1 MPKVSIGPV
10 GNGQLM
16 GIARQH
22 AWVIDRLPEKG
33 GEGLGPIPTEL
44 LLLSLGSCLSFNL
57 LHYAQKSSMKFTR
70 LQVELE
76 DEVSTAPDRISKIT
90 ARVRIS
96 GDLSEEEITRLLRS
110 AKGCKIHNT
119 LSAMPQIDVS
129 IQKE

>member
-1 MPKVSIGPV
+1 MPKVSIVPIGK
-10 GNGQLM
+10 GQLM
-16 GIARQH
+16 GVARQQ

-76 DEVSTAPDRISKIT
+76 DEASAAPDRISKIT

>member
-1 MPKVSIGPV
+1 
-10 GNGQLM
+10 M
-16 GIARQH
+16 GVARQH

-57 LHYAQKSSMKFTR
+57 LHYAQKSNLKLDR

-76 DEVSTAPDRISKIT
+76 DEVSSAPERVSKIT
-90 ARVRIS
+90 VRIRIS

-119 LSAMPQIDVS
+119 LSALPKIEVA

>member
-1 MPKVSIGPV
+1 VPKVSIGPV

-76 DEVSTAPDRISKIT
+76 DEASAAPDRISKIT

>member
-1 MPKVSIGPV
+1 MPKVSILPV

-16 GIARQH
+16 GVARQH

-57 LHYAQKSSMKFTR
+57 LHYAQKSNLKLTR

-76 DEVSTAPDRISKIT
+76 DEVSSGPDRVSKIT

-119 LSAMPQIDVS
+119 LSGKPQIDVS

>member
-76 DEVSTAPDRISKIT
+76 DEVSTTPDRISKIT

>member
-1 MPKVSIGPV
+1 MPKVSIGPI

-16 GIARQH
+16 GVFRQH

-57 LHYAQKSSMKFTR
+57 LHYAQKSNLKLNR
-70 LQVELE
+70 LRVELE
-76 DEVSTAPDRISKIT
+76 DAVSSAPERVSKIT

-96 GDLSEEEITRLLRS
+96 GDLSDEEITRLLRS

-119 LSAMPQIDVS
+119 LSAMPQIDVL

>member
-76 DEVSTAPDRISKIT
+76 DEASAAPDRISKIT

>member
-1 MPKVSIGPV
+1 MPKVSIRPI

-16 GIARQH
+16 GVARQH

-33 GEGLGPIPTEL
+33 GAGLGPIPTEL

-57 LHYAQKSSMKFTR
+57 LHYAQRNNLDLTG

-76 DEVSTAPDRISKIT
+76 DEVSSAPERVGAIK
-90 ARVRIS
+90 AQVRIS
-96 GDLSEEEITRLLRS
+96 GNLTDEEITRLLRS

-119 LSAMPQIDVS
+119 LSALPKIDVS
-129 IQKE
+129 IRKE

>member
-1 MPKVSIGPV
+1 MSKVTIGPA

-16 GIARQH
+16 GVARQH

-44 LLLSLGSCLSFNL
+44 LLLSLGSCMSFNL
-57 LHYAQKSSMKFTR
+57 LHFAHRSNLKLTR
-70 LQVELE
+70 LQIELE
-76 DEVSTAPDRISKIT
+76 DEVSSTPDRVSKIT
-90 ARVRIS
+90 VQVRIS
-96 GDLSEEEITRLLRS
+96 GDLNDEEIIRLLRS

-119 LSAMPQIDVS
+119 LSALPQIEVS

>member
-1 MPKVSIGPV
+1 MGGFVPKVSIVPIGK
-10 GNGQLM
+10 GQLM
-16 GIARQH
+16 GVARQH

-57 LHYAQKSSMKFTR
+57 LHYAQKSNLKLTR

-76 DEVSTAPDRISKIT
+76 DEFSPTPDRVSKIT
-90 ARVRIS
+90 ARVLVS

-119 LSAMPQIDVS
+119 LSAMPQIDVL
-129 IQKE
+129 

>member
-1 MPKVSIGPV
+1 VPKVSIGPV

-16 GIARQH
+16 GVFRQH

-57 LHYAQKSSMKFTR
+57 LHYAQRNNLKLTR

-76 DEVSTAPDRISKIT
+76 DEVSSAPERISKIT

-96 GDLSEEEITRLLRS
+96 GDLTSEEITRLLRS

-119 LSAMPQIDVS
+119 LRALPQIDVS

>member
-16 GIARQH
+16 GVARQH

-57 LHYAQKSSMKFTR
+57 LHYAQRSDLKLTR

-76 DEVSTAPDRISKIT
+76 DEVSSSPERVSKIT

-119 LSAMPQIDVS
+119 LSALPQIEVA

>member
-1 MPKVSIGPV
+1 VPKVSIGPV